1 MDRLIDLARAGKGP
15 PVGAEAELAGLVEA
29 CEPLRVSEARKAHSL
44 NAIYARHHARRRS
57 VRFTMRFAMAGG
69 VLLAAGAA
77 TAAAF
82 GVHFR
87 SQPARPTLALAQAP
101 LPHHVARASRPAAPI
116 ADPSPLAVEA
126 PPPAV
131 EPAPGVRFHHAR
143 AVKSEDPSRV
153 VSAIQALR
161 QDHDPERAS
170 RLLAGYLRTYPRGAL
185 AEEAVAL
192 SIEAADARHSPAATA
207 FAERYLNEYPNGR
220 FRQTAARVLARPAL

>member
-1 MDRLIDLARAGKGP
+1 MDRLIDLAGKGTS
-15 PVGAEAELAGLVEA
+15 VGAEAELAGLVEA
-29 CEPLRVSEARKAHSL
+29 CEPVRVSEARKAHSL

-57 VRFTMRFAMAGG
+57 LRFTMRFAMAGG

-87 SQPARPTLALAQAP
+87 SQPARPAALALAPAP
-101 LPHHVARASRPAAPI
+101 LPHRLARAARPAAPI
-116 ADPSPLAVEA
+116 ADPSPPAVEA
-126 PPPAV
+126 PLPAI
-131 EPAPGVRFHHAR
+131 EPAPAARVHHAH
-143 AVKSEDPSRV
+143 AMKSEDPSLV

-161 QDHDPERAS
+161 QEHDPERAS

-192 SIEAADARHSPAATA
+192 SIEAADARHSPTATA
-207 FAERYLNEYPNGR
+207 FAERYLKEYPNGR
-220 FRQTAARVLARPAL
+220 FRQTAARVLARPTP

>member
-1 MDRLIDLARAGKGP
+1 VDRLIDRQGKEP

-29 CEPLRVSEARKAHSL
+29 CEPVRVSEARKAHSL

-57 VRFTMRFAMAGG
+57 LQFTMRFAMAGG

-87 SQPARPTLALAQAP
+87 SEPAPPASAP
-101 LPHHVARASRPAAPI
+101 LPPHVARAPRPATPAAGPTP
-116 ADPSPLAVEA
+116 AEVEA
-126 PPPAV
+126 PLSPAI
-131 EPAPGVRFHHAR
+131 EPAPAARFHRAHAR
-143 AVKSEDPSRV
+143 PVKSEDPSLV
-153 VSAIQALR
+153 VSAIRALR

-192 SIEAADARHSPAATA
+192 SIEAADARRSPAATD
-207 FAERYLNEYPNGR
+207 FAERYLKEYPNGR
-220 FRQTAARVLARPAL
+220 FRQTAARVLARPPL